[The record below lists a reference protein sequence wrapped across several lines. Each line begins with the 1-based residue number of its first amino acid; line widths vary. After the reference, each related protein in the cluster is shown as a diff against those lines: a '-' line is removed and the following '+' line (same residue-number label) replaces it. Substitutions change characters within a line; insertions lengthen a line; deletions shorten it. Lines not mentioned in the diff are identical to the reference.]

1 MQKTLLKQCTGKL
14 QTGGKYLQ
22 TGYLTKDLNAE
33 HIQSSQ
39 NSKVNKQT
47 TQLKNEE
54 KTVNEQTIHQRGY
67 IDSK

>member
-14 QTGGKYLQ
+14 QTGRKYLQ
-22 TGYLTKDLNAE
+22 TRYLTKDLYAK

-39 NSKVNKQT
+39 NSKVSKRT

-54 KTVNEQTIHQRGY
+54 KTVNEQTIHS
-67 IDSK
+67 SKRIYR